1 MKKNLLLILSFC
13 LCITSVAQTEDV
25 AADSL
30 PWPQNLRV
38 KVDSVLM
45 TPLLQ
50 TSQLGLM
57 IYDLT
62 ADSVLYTSTS
72 CLPTTS

>member
-45 TPLLQ
+45 TPLL
-50 TSQLGLM
+50 TLK
-57 IYDLT
+57 I
-62 ADSVLYTSTS
+62 
-72 CLPTTS
+72 LPSRPCYRPRSWG